1 MKRRF
6 VFVVQ
11 TEPAPGRDREYNQ
24 WYDEIHLKDVCAF
37 PGFVGARR
45 FRLVE
50 GDAKTR
56 YLALYELETDD
67 PRRDLAALTAAAGTD
82 RMRMTDALDLPKA
95 TTALFEQISEYAK

>member
-1 MKRRF
+1 MGRY

-11 TEPAPGRDREYNQ
+11 TDPVEGRDREYNQ

-50 GDAKTR
+50 GDAKAK
-56 YLALYELETDD
+56 YLAIYELETDD
-67 PRRDLAALTAAAGTD
+67 PQRDIAALTAAAGTD
-82 RMRMTDALDLPKA
+82 RMRMSDALELSSA
-95 TTALFEQISEYAK
+95 TTALSLPPTMQ

>member
-1 MKRRF
+1 MPRF

-11 TEPAPGRDREYNQ
+11 TDPVDGRDREYNQ

-50 GDAKTR
+50 GEAKTR
-56 YLALYELETDD
+56 YLAIYELETDD
-67 PRRDLAALTAAAGTD
+67 PQRDIAALTAAAGTD
-82 RMRMTDALDLPKA
+82 RMRMSDALDLSKA
-95 TTALFEQISEYAK
+95 STALFEQITEYAR